1 METVRTP
8 DDRFEA
14 LPDRSCQ
21 AAALIFPSL
30 VTAAAEGGEATKL
43 FTEAWRVL
51 EGWEKPLLTAYGKA
65 DPVLGWADK
74 LFQRCVPGAEG
85 QPHVEFP
92 DGVSSWSSTRLSW
105 SRRSRISPPGSDVA
119 PARVITL
126 APASSV

>member
-1 METVRTP
+1 METVGTP

-14 LPDRSCQ
+14 LPDRSYR

-30 VTAAAEGGEATKL
+30 
-43 FTEAWRVL
+43 
-51 EGWEKPLLTAYGKA
+51 LTAFGKA

>member
-1 METVRTP
+1 METVGTP

-14 LPDRSCQ
+14 LPDRSYR

-30 VTAAAEGGEATKL
+30 VTAAGEGGEVTKL

-74 LFQRCVPGAEG
+74 LSRSLTRFPGQFTCRHHAASAAA
-85 QPHVEFP
+85 
-92 DGVSSWSSTRLSW
+92 VSLLS
-105 SRRSRISPPGSDVA
+105 
-119 PARVITL
+119 
-126 APASSV
+126 